1 MTIITIISDW
11 EKNDFYLSSVKGKIL
26 NNNSNTS
33 IIEISNNIDKFNN
46 FETAFILK
54 NSYKN
59 FPEQTI
65 HLICVNTLQ
74 NKENNFLL
82 IKYDN
87 HYFIGADNGIFSLI
101 FDKQPEKIIKLPYF
115 ETTFPE
121 LDIFSEAANKLITN
135 NFNTSIIGEQINNYK
150 IKSISNFVVENELLI
165 PKIIYFDS
173 YNNAILNINK
183 NDFNKIINN
192 QNFEIIVN
200 SINSKIT
207 KISSNYFDID
217 EFELFAIF
225 NSIGLLEIGII
236 NGNIKQLFELDIDDE
251 ILIKFGK
258 NILSTN
264 TIQLL

>member
-1 MTIITIISDW
+1 MSVITIISDW

-26 NNNSNTS
+26 SNNTNTS
-33 IIEISNNIDKFNN
+33 IIELSNNINSFSN

-74 NKENNFLL
+74 NKKNNFLL

-87 HYFIGADNGIFSLI
+87 HFFIGADNGIFSLI
-101 FDKQPEKIIKLPYF
+101 FDKEPDQIIKLPYL

-121 LDIFSEAANKLITN
+121 LDIFAESANKLIN
-135 NFNTSIIGEQINNYK
+135 NYDINNIGEQINNYK
-150 IKSISNFVVENELLI
+150 IKTISEPFTEDGLLI
-165 PKIIYFDS
+165 SKIIYFDS
-173 YNNAILNINK
+173 YNNAILNVSKDYFK
-183 NDFNKIINN
+183 NTVNN
-192 QNFEIIVN
+192 QDFEIIVVHSFN
-200 SINSKIT
+200 NIIK
-207 KISSNYFDID
+207 KISTNYYDVP

-236 NGNIKQLFELDIDDE
+236 NGNIKQLFELNINDE

-258 NILSTN
+258 NILSTS
-264 TIQLL
+264 TIQLS